1 MSKMQQAFSEADL
14 QAVSDWIVQESLG
27 DIDLQTMFDGFCKRL
42 AGLGIPLVR
51 VNLGF
56 STLHPMFRAQSMLW
70 EACTGTSQTDIP
82 YGYENSDEWRLNPI
96 RMLVEDGRDELRYNM
111 EQPGAWQ
118 EFPLL
123 NELQAEG
130 VTDYLALRLLFNSS
144 DAVESSADG
153 LLGSWSTTRAGGFT
167 DYEVAAL
174 RRLHHRFGLTAKI
187 AKREQTTL
195 NILSAYLGG
204 DAAKRVLAGQ
214 IRRGDGDVIPSVI
227 WFSDM
232 RRSTSLAESLSREDF
247 LATLNTYFECTA
259 GAVLAGGGDVLRFIG
274 DAVLA
279 IFPIGEDQYTTE
291 EACRRALEAAA
302 DAQARMAAANEERA
316 TSGAPELGF
325 GLGLH
330 VGEVLFGN
338 IGVPERVEFSVI
350 GPAANE
356 VARIEDMTKTLGRTV
371 LLSEDFARH
380 VDSALTDLGEH
391 EFRGV
396 REPKRLFAP

>member
-1 MSKMQQAFSEADL
+1 MTELCSSFSDADL

-27 DIDLQTMFDGFCKRL
+27 DIDLQTMFDGFCQRL
-42 AGLGIPLVR
+42 ADLGIPLVR

-56 STLHPMFRAQSMLW
+56 STLHPMFRAQSLLW
-70 EACTGTSQTDIP
+70 EACTGTSRKDIP

-96 RMLVEDGRDELRYNM
+96 RTLVEDGKEELRYNL

-118 EFPLL
+118 EYPLL

-130 VTDYLALRLLFNSS
+130 VTDYLAMRLQFQSS
-144 DAVESSADG
+144 DTDESRVDG
-153 LLGSWSTTRAGGFT
+153 LLGSWSTMRVGGFT
-167 DYEVAAL
+167 EYEVAAL
-174 RRLHHRFGLTAKI
+174 QRLHHRFGLAAKI

-204 DAAKRVLAGQ
+204 DAAKRVLSGQ
-214 IRRGDGDVIPSVI
+214 IRRGDGEVIPSVI

-232 RRSTSLAESLSREDF
+232 RHSTSLAESLSREDF

-279 IFPIGEDQYTTE
+279 IFPIGEGQFTAE
-291 EACRRALEAAA
+291 EACRRALDAAA
-302 DAQARMAAANEERA
+302 DAQARMLTANEERQ
-316 TSGAPELGF
+316 TSRAPMLDF

-350 GPAANE
+350 GPTVNE
-356 VARIEDMTKTLGRTV
+356 VARIEEMTKLIGQRV
-371 LLSEDFARH
+371 LLSEEFASH
-380 VDSALTDLGEH
+380 VDKALIDLGEH

-396 REPKRLFAP
+396 SAPKRLFAP